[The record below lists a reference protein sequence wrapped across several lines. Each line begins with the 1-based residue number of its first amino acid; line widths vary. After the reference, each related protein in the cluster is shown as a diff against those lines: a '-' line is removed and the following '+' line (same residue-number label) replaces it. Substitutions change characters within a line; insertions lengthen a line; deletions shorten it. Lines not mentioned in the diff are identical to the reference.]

1 MNGKTTGVVQLA
13 PLPWYE
19 PETYERVCALMHDQD
34 RLFGTYAD
42 WLRNAQ
48 RTEEHLRGQG
58 ARTVRVTLDLVH
70 FPAWCARTGRAS
82 TSTDRH
88 ARSTPVT
95 SRHSCT
101 WQNKAALR
109 TRSTPQR
116 QRGHPPPN

>member
-1 MNGKTTGVVQLA
+1 MSGKTSGVVQLA

-70 FPAWCARTGRAS
+70 FPAWCAAHRPGLHIDAQARLQYAS
-82 TSTDRH
+82 FI
-88 ARSTPVT
+88 
-95 SRHSCT
+95 
-101 WQNKAALR
+101 AAQLHLAEQGG
-109 TRSTPQR
+109 TA
-116 QRGHPPPN
+116 H